1 MTPLDTIIGSVG
13 VVVFFIVAVGLVL
26 AFHEADTR

>member
-1 MTPLDTIIGSVG
+1 MTPLDTVIGAVG

-26 AFHEADTR
+26 ALHEAGTQ